1 MVFPKSKSYFE
12 MIEILNENSIILT
25 FVSET
30 LYLNC
35 KTIDQIKKKNIEIK
49 ILLKNECTV
58 GHR

>member
-1 MVFPKSKSYFE
+1 

-35 KTIDQIKKKNIEIK
+35 KTIDQIKKNIEIK

>member
-1 MVFPKSKSYFE
+1 

>member
-1 MVFPKSKSYFE
+1 

-35 KTIDQIKKKNIEIK
+35 KTIDQIKKK
-49 ILLKNECTV
+49 ILKLKYCSKTNV
-58 GHR
+58 R